1 MQNMGR
7 WMSPVRRAISSVV
20 GVTLMV
26 IIVVM
31 LASVM
36 TGMVLT
42 FGDELEEPELTN
54 STNSAEALNPW
65 DDEDALLAPEDPAA
79 GAEDV
84 RYRVIFQIQSSDS
97 DIEGDSLNEL
107 RVEVSGVDESMFSG
121 VAESDV
127 ETFEVEKTDGTVL
140 DIQNDVETE
149 DNWALQEGGSELE
162 MTLGGSAYTNPEVG
176 DVITVIFGN
185 VDNPSDPGTYDITVT
200 LNQDEADASGTLEIV
215 EG

>member
-1 MQNMGR
+1 
-7 WMSPVRRAISSVV
+7 MSPVRRAISSVV

>member
-1 MQNMGR
+1 M
-7 WMSPVRRAISSVV
+7 RRAISSVV

>member
-1 MQNMGR
+1 MGR

>member
-1 MQNMGR
+1 
-7 WMSPVRRAISSVV
+7 
-20 GVTLMV
+20 MV

>member
-1 MQNMGR
+1 LQNMGR

-36 TGMVLT
+36 TGMVL
-42 FGDELEEPELTN
+42 LEEPELTN

>member
-1 MQNMGR
+1 MGR

-65 DDEDALLAPEDPAA
+65 DDEEALLAPEDPAA